1 MASIPCYWL
10 RGRDD
15 ACIAPRV
22 SSVDMEPANDAVL
35 SQQLVDL
42 KTEHRDLD
50 LAIARLQ
57 ADIEADELAVKRM
70 KKRKL
75 MLKDA
80 IARLESDL
88 IPDEPA

>member
-1 MASIPCYWL
+1 
-10 RGRDD
+10 
-15 ACIAPRV
+15 
-22 SSVDMEPANDAVL
+22 MEPANDAVI
-35 SQQLVDL
+35 SQRLVEL

-75 MLKDA
+75 QLKDA
-80 IARLESDL
+80 IARLESAL